1 MITTGS
7 QNSLYIRLCFRD
19 CDCHFCEKQEGERQ
33 TMKTQFKWIKVFS
46 SVLLMLQ
53 VTAAVEFIIRNEGEV
68 TLSCEN
74 VTDDQ
79 DKCDRTTWL
88 FSKSNTAT
96 ITLFEHGE
104 IHREA
109 KNKSDRLSVTA
120 KCSLVIKKLTAEDV
134 GQYTCRRF
142 NKSGQKEGSDS
153 VAELSVVNITEHKD
167 DDTVTLNC
175 SVSTYQECKYY
186 TVKWLYGNKDLRMSQ
201 SACSAS
207 VIFTRFD
214 HIYTSKS
221 SEMLKC
227 QVTHGGDVQEFIFR
241 ILSFDQETHENARWW
256 MFIVVLLGLLA
267 LIISAVIAIRWKRAK
282 GKKMETNE
290 NPELNL
296 NPAVT
301 PSAPGTIQESAAP
314 EYPVPYASISYTN
327 NTTSKTRVRDKNE
340 GERVTY
346 STVKAS
352 SMDPSNLYD
361 TIK

>member
-1 MITTGS
+1 MT
-7 QNSLYIRLCFRD
+7 
-19 CDCHFCEKQEGERQ
+19 
-33 TMKTQFKWIKVFS
+33 TQFKWIKFFS

-53 VTAAVEFIIRNEGEV
+53 VTAAAVEHSEFIIRDGGEV

-74 VTDDQ
+74 LKDDR
-79 DKCDRTTWL
+79 DKCNRTTWL
-88 FSKSNTAT
+88 FTKSKTSAA
-96 ITLFEHGE
+96 ITQFEYGK

-120 KCSLVIKKLTAEDV
+120 NCSLVIKKLTAEDV
-134 GQYTCRRF
+134 GQYICRRF
-142 NKSGQKEGSDS
+142 SKSGQREGPDS
-153 VAELSVVNITEHKD
+153 VAELSVVNITEYKD
-167 DDTVTLNC
+167 DNTVTLNC
-175 SVSTYQECKYY
+175 SVSTYEECKY
-186 TVKWLYGNKDLRMSQ
+186 TVKWLYGNKDLGMSV
-201 SACSAS
+201 STCSAS
-207 VIFTRFD
+207 VIFTTSD

-227 QVTHGGDVQEFIFR
+227 QVTHDRNMQEFIFR
-241 ILSFDQETHENARWW
+241 IQSSDQETGWW
-256 MFIVVLLGLLA
+256 MFIVAPLGLLA
-267 LIISAVIAIRWKRAK
+267 LIAISAVIAIRWKRAK

-301 PSAPGTIQESAAP
+301 PSAPGTTQDSAEP
-314 EYPVPYASISYTN
+314 EYAVAYASISYTN
-327 NTTSKTRVRDKNE
+327 TTSKAQGRDKNE

>member
-1 MITTGS
+1 MT
-7 QNSLYIRLCFRD
+7 
-19 CDCHFCEKQEGERQ
+19 
-33 TMKTQFKWIKVFS
+33 TQFKWIKFFS

-53 VTAAVEFIIRNEGEV
+53 VTAAAAEHKFIIRDGGEV

-74 VTDDQ
+74 LKNDQ
-79 DKCDRTTWL
+79 DKCNGTTWI
-88 FSKSNTAT
+88 FSNSNTAS
-96 ITLFEHGE
+96 ITLSEKGK

-120 KCSLVIKKLTAEDV
+120 NCSLVIKKLTAEDV

-142 NKSGQKEGSDS
+142 NKSGQQKGPDS
-153 VAELSVVNITEHKD
+153 AAELSVVNITEYKD
-167 DDTVTLNC
+167 DNTVTLKC
-175 SVSTYQECKYY
+175 SVSTYKECKY
-186 TVKWLYGNKDLRMSQ
+186 TVKWLYDGNKDLKMSQ
-201 SACSAS
+201 STCSAR
-207 VIFTRFD
+207 VIFTTSD
-214 HIYTSKS
+214 HIYTSKK

-227 QVTHGGDVQEFIFR
+227 QVTHGGNVQEFIYR
-241 ILSFDQETHENARWW
+241 IQSFDQETHENARWW
-256 MFIVVLLGLLA
+256 MFIVAPLGLLA
-267 LIISAVIAIRWKRAK
+267 LIAISAVIAIRWKRAK

-301 PSAPGTIQESAAP
+301 PSAPGTTQDSAEP
-314 EYPVPYASISYTN
+314 EYAVAYASISYTN
-327 NTTSKTRVRDKNE
+327 TTSKAQGRDKNE

>member
-53 VTAAVEFIIRNEGEV
+53 VTG
-68 TLSCEN
+68 
-74 VTDDQ
+74 
-79 DKCDRTTWL
+79 
-88 FSKSNTAT
+88 
-96 ITLFEHGE
+96 
-104 IHREA
+104 
-109 KNKSDRLSVTA
+109 
-120 KCSLVIKKLTAEDV
+120 
-134 GQYTCRRF
+134 
-142 NKSGQKEGSDS
+142 
-153 VAELSVVNITEHKD
+153 
-167 DDTVTLNC
+167 
-175 SVSTYQECKYY
+175 
-186 TVKWLYGNKDLRMSQ
+186 
-201 SACSAS
+201 
-207 VIFTRFD
+207 
-214 HIYTSKS
+214 
-221 SEMLKC
+221 
-227 QVTHGGDVQEFIFR
+227 
-241 ILSFDQETHENARWW
+241 WW